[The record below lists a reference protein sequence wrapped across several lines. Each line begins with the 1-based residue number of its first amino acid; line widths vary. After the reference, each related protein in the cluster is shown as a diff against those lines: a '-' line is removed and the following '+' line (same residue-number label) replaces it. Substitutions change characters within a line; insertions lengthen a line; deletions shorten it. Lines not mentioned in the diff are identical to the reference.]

1 MAVRV
6 FFVAGYIF
14 YTLALVAVI
23 MYTFFTLEVCDPSSV
38 AMCAIV
44 FSFTSSEFLLEVLT
58 SA

>member
-14 YTLALVAVI
+14 YVLAFIAVI
-23 MYTFFTLEVCDPSSV
+23 MYSFFTVEVCDPASV

-44 FSFTSSEFLLEVLT
+44 FSFTSSEF
-58 SA
+58 